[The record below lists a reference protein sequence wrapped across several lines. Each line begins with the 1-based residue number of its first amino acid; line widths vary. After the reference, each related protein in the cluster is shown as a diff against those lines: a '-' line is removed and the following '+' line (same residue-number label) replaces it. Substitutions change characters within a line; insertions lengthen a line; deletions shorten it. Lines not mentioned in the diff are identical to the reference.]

1 MSDPT
6 STVEAPASADLSN
19 VISVEVP
26 SAAATEP
33 VEVQPVVLQ
42 NITVA
47 PISPIAS
54 IGPIESLIEGWFA
67 DHFSDQVFSREST
80 IWEQAHQAKEHLKA
94 LVAATTTPVFDG
106 LIDQWFWDS
115 FSNSEFSHNVSV
127 WNLAYDAKQKLK
139 FLLATR

>member
-1 MSDPT
+1 MSEPT
-6 STVEAPASADLSN
+6 LTVDAPASADLAN
-19 VISVEVP
+19 P
-26 SAAATEP
+26 AP
-33 VEVQPVVLQ
+33 VELLPVVLQ
-42 NITVA
+42 VESAAVVVPVTGT
-47 PISPIAS
+47 
-54 IGPIESLIEGWFA
+54 GPIDSLIDGWFG

-80 IWEQAHQAKEHLKA
+80 IWEQAYQAKEHLKA
-94 LVAATTTPVFDG
+94 IVAATNTPAFDG

>member
-6 STVEAPASADLSN
+6 STVDAPASADVANLAP
-19 VISVEVP
+19 IEVP
-26 SAAATEP
+26 TAPVAEP
-33 VEVQPVVLQ
+33 VEPQP
-42 NITVA
+42 TVA
-47 PISPIAS
+47 PAIRT
-54 IGPIESLIEGWFA
+54 GPIESLIDGWFA

-115 FSNSEFSHNVSV
+115 FSNTEFSHNVSV